1 MKHKSAPLEV
11 DAKRP
16 PSQFQEDDQEDRLNA
31 AEPVKPFHD
40 PFPQRLFVSAIL
52 VAIVASVTGAYWL
65 ILLWAVYMIV
75 KACDLRMK
83 K

>member
-1 MKHKSAPLEV
+1 MKYKPDPLEV

-16 PSQFQEDDQEDRLNA
+16 PSQIQEDEQEDRLNA
-31 AEPVKPFHD
+31 AEPVKSFYD

-52 VAIVASVTGAYWL
+52 VIIVTSVTGAYWL
-65 ILLWAVYMIV
+65 ILLWAVYMFV